1 MKNIIL
7 IAALIISTVSLYG
20 QRNTVFVEGLGSG
33 FSPVS
38 INYDYHFSSRLSG
51 FGIRA
56 GVAYWDKKLVSP
68 LMANYVIGGRHGLE
82 LAAGVITAE
91 ENDKFDA
98 APISSVSYRY
108 TGSRW
113 MFRAGFT
120 QLLEKPDKSSPSH
133 LGFLQY
139 MIPGVS
145 AGIRF

>member
-7 IAALIISTVSLYG
+7 IAALIASTLSLYG
-20 QRNTVFVEGLGSG
+20 QRSTVFVEGLGSG

-38 INYDYHFSSRLSG
+38 INYDYHFSSRPSG

-56 GVAYWDKKLVSP
+56 GVAYWDKKLVAP

-82 LAAGVITAE
+82 LGAGVITGT
-91 ENDKFDA
+91 ENDKYES
-98 APISSVSYRY
+98 APISSISYRY

-113 MFRAGFT
+113 MFRAGLT
-120 QLLEKPDKSSPSH
+120 QLLEQPDKSSPSH
-133 LGFLQY
+133 LGYLQY